1 MQYKGSET
9 TESTLKRY
17 IFGTLVTQE
26 RIVEQEKMGGCLP
39 SKPNPEDNGS
49 ASSSTNRFMLYAR
62 ALSITW
68 GDTPE
73 YWTWVQ
79 QKEEARYASISK
91 YILSFT
97 KTKKNKIY
105 IKSSVLKSRSLIQS
119 PLLLLIKFSSEI
131 GILHL
136 PSYRF
141 RYITLQLFLLGLVW
155 RLHIFCSLIL
165 LLFSI
170 FNFWRV
176 MNNGYH
182 LEC

>member
-1 MQYKGSET
+1 
-9 TESTLKRY
+9 
-17 IFGTLVTQE
+17 
-26 RIVEQEKMGGCLP
+26 MGGCLP

-97 KTKKNKIY
+97 KTKKT
-105 IKSSVLKSRSLIQS
+105 KSI
-119 PLLLLIKFSSEI
+119 
-131 GILHL
+131 
-136 PSYRF
+136 
-141 RYITLQLFLLGLVW
+141 
-155 RLHIFCSLIL
+155 
-165 LLFSI
+165 
-170 FNFWRV
+170 
-176 MNNGYH
+176 
-182 LEC
+182 